1 MRSCSDTSAEN
12 VHAAL
17 WEAVRSELVERL
29 GGSYR
34 FLHDRVQE
42 AAYALVPESERA
54 REHLRIGR
62 LLAAHTPP
70 DKREETI
77 FEIVNQL
84 NRGATLMT
92 SPDEREQ
99 LARLNLIAGKRAK
112 ASAAHAA
119 ALNYFASGAALLPDN
134 AWERCSELTFA
145 LELNRAECEFVTGD
159 LASAE
164 ERLSIV
170 AERVTNLVDE
180 GSVACLRI
188 ALYTVLR
195 RWDRAI
201 EIGLAYLTKVGIA
214 WSPHP
219 TAEEVREEHERLWQ
233 QLGSRP
239 IESLFDLPAMSD
251 PETRLTIDVLCE
263 LQGSSHW
270 MDQNLE
276 HLLLLRMA
284 NLSMQHG
291 NTDAS
296 TVAYAYL
303 SLVVGVRFGQY
314 AAAYRFG
321 LLAIDLVDKKG
332 LDRAN
337 WRVYRGVGAWVVPWV
352 RHLREARPVLR
363 RSLQS
368 CENWRP
374 LPHYLMWISQ
384 HSGDAWSRQRRA
396 ARGRAPRG
404 RGGTTEAHAR
414 SAQRCAAR
422 FHDGATRFHPD
433 AAGVDPRLRIVWQ

>member
-1 MRSCSDTSAEN
+1 M
-12 VHAAL
+12 
-17 WEAVRSELVERL
+17 
-29 GGSYR
+29 
-34 FLHDRVQE
+34 
-42 AAYALVPESERA
+42 
-54 REHLRIGR
+54 
-62 LLAAHTPP
+62 
-70 DKREETI
+70 
-77 FEIVNQL
+77 
-84 NRGATLMT
+84 
-92 SPDEREQ
+92 
-99 LARLNLIAGKRAK
+99 
-112 ASAAHAA
+112 
-119 ALNYFASGAALLPDN
+119 
-134 AWERCSELTFA
+134 
-145 LELNRAECEFVTGD
+145 
-159 LASAE
+159 
-164 ERLSIV
+164 

-201 EIGLAYLTKVGIA
+201 EIGLAYLSKVGIA

-251 PETRLTIDVLCE
+251 PETRLTIDVLSE
-263 LQGSSHW
+263 LQGSHW

-296 TVAYAYL
+296 TVARLPGLGGGRA
-303 SLVVGVRFGQY
+303 VRPV

-337 WRVYRGVGAWVVPWV
+337 MHWGVGAWVVP
-352 RHLREARPVLR
+352 
-363 RSLQS
+363 
-368 CENWRP
+368 C
-374 LPHYLMWISQ
+374 
-384 HSGDAWSRQRRA
+384 GTC
-396 ARGRAPRG
+396 GRLG
-404 RGGTTEAHAR
+404 RC
-414 SAQRCAAR
+414 SADRWNR
-422 FHDGATRFHPD
+422 
-433 AAGVDPRLRIVWQ
+433 

>member
-1 MRSCSDTSAEN
+1 M
-12 VHAAL
+12 
-17 WEAVRSELVERL
+17 
-29 GGSYR
+29 
-34 FLHDRVQE
+34 
-42 AAYALVPESERA
+42 
-54 REHLRIGR
+54 
-62 LLAAHTPP
+62 
-70 DKREETI
+70 
-77 FEIVNQL
+77 
-84 NRGATLMT
+84 
-92 SPDEREQ
+92 
-99 LARLNLIAGKRAK
+99 
-112 ASAAHAA
+112 
-119 ALNYFASGAALLPDN
+119 
-134 AWERCSELTFA
+134 
-145 LELNRAECEFVTGD
+145 TGD
-159 LASAE
+159 LVSAE

-332 LDRAN
+332 LDRAKL
-337 WRVYRGVGAWVVPWV
+337 RVYWGVGAWVVPWV

-363 RSLQS
+363 RSLES

-374 LPHYLMWISQ
+374 LPYYLMWIYSS
-384 HSGDAWSRQRRA
+384 SGDAWSRQRRA
-396 ARGRAPRG
+396 ARGRAPRS
-404 RGGTTEAHAR
+404 RGGTTEGHAR
-414 SAQRCAAR
+414 SAQSVRCS
-422 FHDGATRFHPD
+422 
-433 AAGVDPRLRIVWQ
+433 IS

>member
-1 MRSCSDTSAEN
+1 MRVRDRRSGRGRGETLDSWPN
-12 VHAAL
+12 V
-17 WEAVRSELVERL
+17 S
-29 GGSYR
+29 
-34 FLHDRVQE
+34 
-42 AAYALVPESERA
+42 
-54 REHLRIGR
+54 
-62 LLAAHTPP
+62 
-70 DKREETI
+70 
-77 FEIVNQL
+77 
-84 NRGATLMT
+84 
-92 SPDEREQ
+92 
-99 LARLNLIAGKRAK
+99 
-112 ASAAHAA
+112 
-119 ALNYFASGAALLPDN
+119 
-134 AWERCSELTFA
+134 
-145 LELNRAECEFVTGD
+145 
-159 LASAE
+159 
-164 ERLSIV
+164 
-170 AERVTNLVDE
+170 TNLV
-180 GSVACLRI
+180 GRGFGH
-188 ALYTVLR
+188 VLANGPLHGAR
-195 RWDRAI
+195 SLGPCDRGRAR
-201 EIGLAYLTKVGIA
+201 LPRQVGIA

-219 TAEEVREEHERLWQ
+219 TDEEVREEYERLWQ

-321 LLAIDLVDKKG
+321 LLAIDLVDKKR

-337 WRVYRGVGAWVVPWV
+337 WRVYWGVGAWVVPWV

-374 LPHYLMWISQ
+374 LPHYLMWISSTLVT
-384 HSGDAWSRQRRA
+384 HGLASGESL
-396 ARGRAPRG
+396 RGCAPRS
-404 RGGTTEAHAR
+404 RGGTTDGHAR

-433 AAGVDPRLRIVWQ
+433 AAGVDPRLRIV